1 MEKPTIQ
8 QITELE
14 ADLVYLDEQYHQS
27 KDLMLRISKM
37 KSSCEVEINR
47 LKIKLNYELNP

>member
-8 QITELE
+8 LITELE
-14 ADLVYLDEQYHQS
+14 ADLVYLDEQYRQS